1 MSDLNSQIKIQM
13 IESIKDQSVGTKT
26 SLEKLNNILQELH
39 KNVMKESNSN
49 VIIKSSNKE
58 EKNNI
63 EEENNNN
70 ENSDFINEIKR
81 NEQDKERT
89 TSDNVGDNNN
99 DKISDKNLIKIK
111 ISGEYKNSS
120 DINLINKKSIDYNNI
135 MNTNQKE
142 KNEVKEEK
150 DFKQENQENDIIKEG
165 NNEIK
170 EENKDIKE
178 DIKEENKEVKEE
190 KEKREEENNKENK
203 EENISSKKNDELNN
217 ENNNNDKDI
226 LDKYSFRPLS
236 EVTMSSIEQTN
247 INSFNMTKGSELN
260 LNVIIDKLD
269 DKESEKESE
278 GLTDSVKIDPNEV
291 IHLGITNFQIPSD
304 EGTPS
309 VITNELDKACIK
321 TNDYT
326 KSKDIISNIDSSG
339 LQREIEKPNNI
350 KNELNQENGSL
361 NASTNI
367 NNINDKKSGIDIL
380 FGKEKKKDEKEI
392 IRENRREI
400 EKGINKMYEKELNL
414 VKINNKEKFSYITKY
429 NDPDKD
435 KLGYESDYFFCSKNS
450 INFLNRRNNF
460 INHKYFSYILSKKEK
475 IINNNI
481 KEKDKKKKS
490 KEKIKEDLD
499 INDNFEYIEEEVK
512 KHKKNYD
519 EKIEP
524 LTISINYINANTNN
538 LNYKKIRIY
547 DVEDM
552 SSFYYYF
559 HLYSPENKFKNNF
572 ELDSEKEILKTFISY
587 RKVLNDGN
595 SFERAF
601 IYSLLENYLIKI
613 QNKKLDYIIYDINN
627 LMKKKNDIKQIC
639 NLLIDIKENS
649 SIDYLMQSFNNPTI
663 NFDEILINYIELNIR
678 KVLGIENNKK
688 KYIEIDLN
696 IMKILANIFE
706 INLEIYYIEEEQNK
720 LKMNKIVIYNNTFLK
735 SKNNLKTSNNS
746 ENDCS
751 ITFRFL
757 YFLNSYYIIYT
768 DKSDID
774 SSFSIINNEIQ
785 YYYIDNLPSYKCP
798 NCKLNTGLDIIP
810 SSEAIFC
817 HICLNKYLKDI
828 LEKRVILFIKSNFS
842 CIEYYTRPIKISSD
856 IVINFSLY
864 KYITKNYITND
875 FEKILE
881 KTCFKCY
888 KIMNDKEKNKI
899 KKLKCLC
906 QLCETCLEKTL
917 KDNLKDKNCLN
928 KYEMHNLP
936 KSKCLCGNDIDFH
949 NLLKLSKNKPNEKDK
964 KLAEDRL
971 MNIMKK
977 KCCLCHE
984 SNEQR
989 LFDFKIM
996 QGPPH
1001 LMCLNCY
1008 EKEQKKESNIKEENE
1023 KDSND
1028 NIINNKN
1035 YIIKRKLFCKI
1046 CYEEHIWIED
1056 SDIVDKKN
1064 LLQKLEV
1071 KIKCCKDNCFIF

>member
-1 MSDLNSQIKIQM
+1 MSDLNSQIKIHM

-142 KNEVKEEK
+142 KNEIKEEK
-150 DFKQENQENDIIKEG
+150 DSKQENQENDIIKEG

-627 LMKKKNDIKQIC
+627 LMKKKNDIKQI
-639 NLLIDIKENS
+639 
-649 SIDYLMQSFNNPTI
+649 
-663 NFDEILINYIELNIR
+663 
-678 KVLGIENNKK
+678 V
-688 KYIEIDLN
+688 
-696 IMKILANIFE
+696 
-706 INLEIYYIEEEQNK
+706 
-720 LKMNKIVIYNNTFLK
+720 
-735 SKNNLKTSNNS
+735 
-746 ENDCS
+746 
-751 ITFRFL
+751 
-757 YFLNSYYIIYT
+757 
-768 DKSDID
+768 
-774 SSFSIINNEIQ
+774 
-785 YYYIDNLPSYKCP
+785 
-798 NCKLNTGLDIIP
+798 
-810 SSEAIFC
+810 
-817 HICLNKYLKDI
+817 
-828 LEKRVILFIKSNFS
+828 
-842 CIEYYTRPIKISSD
+842 
-856 IVINFSLY
+856 
-864 KYITKNYITND
+864 
-875 FEKILE
+875 
-881 KTCFKCY
+881 
-888 KIMNDKEKNKI
+888 
-899 KKLKCLC
+899 
-906 QLCETCLEKTL
+906 
-917 KDNLKDKNCLN
+917 
-928 KYEMHNLP
+928 
-936 KSKCLCGNDIDFH
+936 
-949 NLLKLSKNKPNEKDK
+949 
-964 KLAEDRL
+964 
-971 MNIMKK
+971 
-977 KCCLCHE
+977 
-984 SNEQR
+984 
-989 LFDFKIM
+989 
-996 QGPPH
+996 
-1001 LMCLNCY
+1001 
-1008 EKEQKKESNIKEENE
+1008 
-1023 KDSND
+1023 
-1028 NIINNKN
+1028 
-1035 YIIKRKLFCKI
+1035 
-1046 CYEEHIWIED
+1046 
-1056 SDIVDKKN
+1056 
-1064 LLQKLEV
+1064 
-1071 KIKCCKDNCFIF
+1071 

>member
-1 MSDLNSQIKIQM
+1 MSDLNSQIKIHM

-150 DFKQENQENDIIKEG
+150 DSKQENQENDIIKEG

-414 VKINNKEKFSYITKY
+414 VKINNKE
-429 NDPDKD
+429 
-435 KLGYESDYFFCSKNS
+435 
-450 INFLNRRNNF
+450 RNN
-460 INHKYFSYILSKKEK
+460 
-475 IINNNI
+475 
-481 KEKDKKKKS
+481 
-490 KEKIKEDLD
+490 
-499 INDNFEYIEEEVK
+499 
-512 KHKKNYD
+512 
-519 EKIEP
+519 
-524 LTISINYINANTNN
+524 
-538 LNYKKIRIY
+538 
-547 DVEDM
+547 
-552 SSFYYYF
+552 
-559 HLYSPENKFKNNF
+559 
-572 ELDSEKEILKTFISY
+572 
-587 RKVLNDGN
+587 
-595 SFERAF
+595 
-601 IYSLLENYLIKI
+601 
-613 QNKKLDYIIYDINN
+613 
-627 LMKKKNDIKQIC
+627 
-639 NLLIDIKENS
+639 
-649 SIDYLMQSFNNPTI
+649 
-663 NFDEILINYIELNIR
+663 
-678 KVLGIENNKK
+678 
-688 KYIEIDLN
+688 
-696 IMKILANIFE
+696 
-706 INLEIYYIEEEQNK
+706 
-720 LKMNKIVIYNNTFLK
+720 
-735 SKNNLKTSNNS
+735 
-746 ENDCS
+746 
-751 ITFRFL
+751 
-757 YFLNSYYIIYT
+757 
-768 DKSDID
+768 
-774 SSFSIINNEIQ
+774 
-785 YYYIDNLPSYKCP
+785 
-798 NCKLNTGLDIIP
+798 
-810 SSEAIFC
+810 
-817 HICLNKYLKDI
+817 
-828 LEKRVILFIKSNFS
+828 KR
-842 CIEYYTRPIKISSD
+842 E
-856 IVINFSLY
+856 
-864 KYITKNYITND
+864 
-875 FEKILE
+875 
-881 KTCFKCY
+881 
-888 KIMNDKEKNKI
+888 
-899 KKLKCLC
+899 
-906 QLCETCLEKTL
+906 
-917 KDNLKDKNCLN
+917 
-928 KYEMHNLP
+928 
-936 KSKCLCGNDIDFH
+936 
-949 NLLKLSKNKPNEKDK
+949 
-964 KLAEDRL
+964 
-971 MNIMKK
+971 
-977 KCCLCHE
+977 
-984 SNEQR
+984 
-989 LFDFKIM
+989 
-996 QGPPH
+996 
-1001 LMCLNCY
+1001 
-1008 EKEQKKESNIKEENE
+1008 
-1023 KDSND
+1023 
-1028 NIINNKN
+1028 
-1035 YIIKRKLFCKI
+1035 
-1046 CYEEHIWIED
+1046 
-1056 SDIVDKKN
+1056 
-1064 LLQKLEV
+1064 
-1071 KIKCCKDNCFIF
+1071 

>member
-1 MSDLNSQIKIQM
+1 MSDLNSQIKIHM

-39 KNVMKESNSN
+39 KNVMKESYSN

-70 ENSDFINEIKR
+70 ENSDFINVIKR
-81 NEQDKERT
+81 NEEDINEQDKERT
-89 TSDNVGDNNN
+89 TGDNVGDNNI
-99 DKISDKNLIKIK
+99 DKISNKNLIKIK
-111 ISGEYKNSS
+111 ISSEYKNSS
-120 DINLINKKSIDYNNI
+120 DINLINKKSIDYNINI
-135 MNTNQKE
+135 NNNQNQNE
-142 KNEVKEEK
+142 KNEIKEEK
-150 DFKQENQENDIIKEG
+150 DVKQENNEIKKE

-170 EENKDIKE
+170 EEND
-178 DIKEENKEVKEE
+178 KEV
-190 KEKREEENNKENK
+190 EENNKDDEKEKENL
-203 EENISSKKNDELNN
+203 SSKKNETLNN
-217 ENNNNDKDI
+217 KYNNEDN
-226 LDKYSFRPLS
+226 LDKYSYKPLS
-236 EVTMSSIEQTN
+236 EVTMSSIGQN
-247 INSFNMTKGSELN
+247 HINSFNMTQGSELY
-260 LNVIIDKLD
+260 LNAIIDKLEGE
-269 DKESEKESE
+269 ESEKESE
-278 GLTDSVKIDPNEV
+278 GLSDSIKIDPNEV
-291 IHLGITNFQIPSD
+291 IHLGLTNIQLPSD

-326 KSKDIISNIDSSG
+326 KSKDIISNIESSG
-339 LQREIEKPNNI
+339 LQREIEKPNNVN
-350 KNELNQENGSL
+350 NELNQEKNSGSL
-361 NASTNI
+361 NSSTNI
-367 NNINDKKSGIDIL
+367 NNNNDKKSGIDIL

-392 IRENRREI
+392 IKENRREI

-414 VKINNKEKFSYITKY
+414 VKINNREKFSYITKY

-435 KLGYESDYFFCSKNS
+435 KLGYEPDYFFCNKNS

-460 INHKYFSYILSKKEK
+460 LNHKYFSYILSKKEK

-481 KEKDKKKKS
+481 KEKEKKKKS
-490 KEKIKEDLD
+490 KEKIKEDFD

-538 LNYKKIRIY
+538 FNYKKIRVY

-559 HLYSPENKFKNNF
+559 DLYSPENKFKNNL
-572 ELDSEKEILKTFISY
+572 ETESEKEILKTFISY

-613 QNKKLDYIIYDINN
+613 QNKKLDFIIYDINN
-627 LMKKKNDIKQIC
+627 LMKKKNEIKQIC

-706 INLEIYYIEEEQNK
+706 VNLEIYYIEEEQNK

-735 SKNNLKTSNNS
+735 TKNNLKNLNNS

-757 YFLNSYYIIYT
+757 YFLNSYYILYT

-798 NCKLNTGLDIIP
+798 NCKINTGLDIIP
-810 SSEAIFC
+810 SFEAIFC

-828 LEKRVILFIKSNFS
+828 LEKRVLLFIKSNFS
-842 CIEYYTRPIKISSD
+842 CIEYYTRPIKICSD

-888 KIMNDKEKNKI
+888 KIMNEKEKNKI

-906 QLCETCLEKTL
+906 QLCEICLEKIL
-917 KDNLKDKNCLN
+917 KENFKDKNCLN

-936 KSKCLCGNDIDFH
+936 KTKCLCGNDMDFH
-949 NLLKLSKNKPNEKDK
+949 NLLKLSKNKPTEKDK

-971 MNIMKK
+971 INIMKK

-984 SNEQR
+984 SNEQK

-1008 EKEQKKESNIKEENE
+1008 DKEQKKESSIKEEND

-1028 NIINNKN
+1028 NIINNKKS
-1035 YIIKRKLFCKI
+1035 IIKRKLFCKI
-1046 CYEEHIWIED
+1046 CYEEHVWIED

-1071 KIKCCKDNCFIF
+1071 KFKCCKDNCFIY

>member
-1 MSDLNSQIKIQM
+1 MSEINSQIKINI

-99 DKISDKNLIKIK
+99 DKISGKNLIKIK

-150 DFKQENQENDIIKEG
+150 DSKQENQENDIIKEG

-269 DKESEKESE
+269 DKVSEKESE

-450 INFLNRRNNF
+450 INFLNRRNNW
-460 INHKYFSYILSKKEK
+460 
-475 IINNNI
+475 
-481 KEKDKKKKS
+481 
-490 KEKIKEDLD
+490 
-499 INDNFEYIEEEVK
+499 
-512 KHKKNYD
+512 
-519 EKIEP
+519 
-524 LTISINYINANTNN
+524 
-538 LNYKKIRIY
+538 KIRK
-547 DVEDM
+547 
-552 SSFYYYF
+552 YY
-559 HLYSPENKFKNNF
+559 
-572 ELDSEKEILKTFISY
+572 
-587 RKVLNDGN
+587 
-595 SFERAF
+595 
-601 IYSLLENYLIKI
+601 
-613 QNKKLDYIIYDINN
+613 
-627 LMKKKNDIKQIC
+627 
-639 NLLIDIKENS
+639 
-649 SIDYLMQSFNNPTI
+649 
-663 NFDEILINYIELNIR
+663 
-678 KVLGIENNKK
+678 
-688 KYIEIDLN
+688 
-696 IMKILANIFE
+696 
-706 INLEIYYIEEEQNK
+706 
-720 LKMNKIVIYNNTFLK
+720 
-735 SKNNLKTSNNS
+735 
-746 ENDCS
+746 
-751 ITFRFL
+751 
-757 YFLNSYYIIYT
+757 
-768 DKSDID
+768 
-774 SSFSIINNEIQ
+774 
-785 YYYIDNLPSYKCP
+785 
-798 NCKLNTGLDIIP
+798 
-810 SSEAIFC
+810 
-817 HICLNKYLKDI
+817 
-828 LEKRVILFIKSNFS
+828 
-842 CIEYYTRPIKISSD
+842 
-856 IVINFSLY
+856 
-864 KYITKNYITND
+864 
-875 FEKILE
+875 
-881 KTCFKCY
+881 
-888 KIMNDKEKNKI
+888 
-899 KKLKCLC
+899 
-906 QLCETCLEKTL
+906 
-917 KDNLKDKNCLN
+917 
-928 KYEMHNLP
+928 
-936 KSKCLCGNDIDFH
+936 
-949 NLLKLSKNKPNEKDK
+949 
-964 KLAEDRL
+964 
-971 MNIMKK
+971 
-977 KCCLCHE
+977 
-984 SNEQR
+984 
-989 LFDFKIM
+989 
-996 QGPPH
+996 
-1001 LMCLNCY
+1001 
-1008 EKEQKKESNIKEENE
+1008 
-1023 KDSND
+1023 
-1028 NIINNKN
+1028 
-1035 YIIKRKLFCKI
+1035 
-1046 CYEEHIWIED
+1046 
-1056 SDIVDKKN
+1056 
-1064 LLQKLEV
+1064 
-1071 KIKCCKDNCFIF
+1071 